1 MSQPER
7 KRWTTSDFE
16 SMGWHD
22 NAVHAFRIEEG
33 EDGEGELI
41 LDIDYIEEWLS
52 GEKHFEFVVCPATL
66 QFHQVTDL
74 RVSLDYVSPSAG
86 LCPFSLHE
94 IEREEHVYPN
104 GYASFAWALR
114 VNWPDGEITF
124 RSPGFTQSQT
134 SASVRS
140 ERQSLRPAERSES

>member
-1 MSQPER
+1 MR
-7 KRWTTSDFE
+7 RWTTSDFE

-33 EDGEGELI
+33 ENGEGEFI
-41 LDIDYIEEWLS
+41 LDIDYIDQWIS
-52 GEKHFEFVVCPATL
+52 GDKYFEFLICPAVL

-74 RVSLDYVSPSAG
+74 RVSLDYATPTAG
-86 LCPFSLHE
+86 LCPFSLDA

-104 GYASFAWALR
+104 GYASFAWVLR

-124 RSPGFTQSQT
+124 RSPGFTQTQSSGSLLST
-134 SASVRS
+134 
-140 ERQSLRPAERSES
+140 RQSLRPCDRRAG